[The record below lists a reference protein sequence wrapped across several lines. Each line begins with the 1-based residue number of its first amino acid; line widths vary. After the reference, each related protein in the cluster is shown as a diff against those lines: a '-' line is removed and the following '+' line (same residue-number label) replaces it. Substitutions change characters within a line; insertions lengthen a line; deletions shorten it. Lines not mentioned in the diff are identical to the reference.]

1 MGGEKGGRER
11 RREGKRRREESGV
24 LLEHFMT
31 SHRFTARKKS
41 TQPKRAKRVG
51 EDLKNIS
58 RKEIR
63 MLLNVCYYS

>member
-1 MGGEKGGRER
+1 MGEEEEEKGE
-11 RREGKRRREESGV
+11 EGEEKRREESGV

-58 RKEIR
+58 RKRNTYVIKC
-63 MLLNVCYYS
+63 MLL